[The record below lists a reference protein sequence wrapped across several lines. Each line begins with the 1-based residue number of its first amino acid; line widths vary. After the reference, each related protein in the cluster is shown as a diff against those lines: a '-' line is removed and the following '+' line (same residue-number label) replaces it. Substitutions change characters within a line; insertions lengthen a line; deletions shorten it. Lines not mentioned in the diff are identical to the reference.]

1 MLLATS
7 SRSGVKVLHDR
18 DGDLLVPL
26 GKAYRAHAGVVGG
39 VAWTGAAQLASC
51 GHDGVVSV
59 CSARGVP
66 LHRLVPAA
74 ASGVAGAVR
83 AALHAVAALD
93 DLALVG
99 AADGAVHAWRR
110 TRTDA
115 SADWTPLSVLA
126 PAATQSPVLAVALSP
141 AATLTAEAATAG
153 PVFVRSV
160 TGTGLSSAHALSTDS
175 DSVSA
180 GAGSLRFSSLVPAM
194 LAAGTSAGDLLLWAH
209 VGGASAAADACYRVP
224 QCHRAACTGVA
235 FSPANRLLMCSAGL
249 DRRLVFCD
257 VEQRSVVRELVA
269 VASLTAV
276 AFRADGY
283 TVAVGTSTGS
293 VLLYDLRG
301 TADTPIAK
309 LPAHSPFACNSLA
322 FLTPEDPALLAAVL
336 AEPDTVTPVNARP
349 ATSALTTV
357 GARRVVSALAGAPA
371 PAPAAPNTQVR
382 PAVPA
387 VARAVTESVVV
398 APAQP
403 VAAAVAVVV
412 PPAASTPEARPQAG
426 SATRTVR
433 INVLNNHEIAP
444 PSLEP
449 SPIATPLGGALATPI
464 SRLQFRSGAGHTGGA
479 GALEP
484 ASVPVTVSATGGAAG
499 SAGKS
504 ETPIAFKLTAA
515 PAGGT
520 AANVDELREIV
531 NEAVDEARNEL
542 HRDISDVYMAMTQHF
557 SELFEAQSTAFRQ
570 LQEQNLVL
578 LNEVV
583 SLRAQLGEAKDR
595 TTKRKA
601 APFK

>member
-1 MLLATS
+1 MLLASS
-7 SRSGVKVLHDR
+7 SRSGVKVLYER
-18 DGDLLVPL
+18 DGDALVPV

-66 LHRLVPAA
+66 LHRLVPA
-74 ASGVAGAVR
+74 SAGASVR
-83 AALHAVAALD
+83 APLHAVAALD
-93 DLALVG
+93 DIAVAG

-110 TRTDA
+110 NDDA
-115 SADWTPLSVLA
+115 DAWAPLSVLA
-126 PAATQSPVLAVALSP
+126 PVASPTAVLAVALSSG
-141 AATLTAEAATAG
+141 AALAAEAVAAG
-153 PVFVRSV
+153 PVHVRAV
-160 TGTGLSSAHALSTDS
+160 TSSGLASAHALA
-175 DSVSA
+175 SA
-180 GAGSLRFSSLVPAM
+180 DDASASASSLRFSSLAPAT
-194 LAAGTSAGDLLLWAH
+194 LAAGTSAGDLLLWSH
-209 VGGASAAADACYRVP
+209 VGGASAAADACHRVP

-269 VASLTAV
+269 VASLTAL

-301 TADTPIAK
+301 TADTPLAK

-322 FLTPEDPALLAAVL
+322 FLAPEDPALVAAVL

-349 ATSALTTV
+349 AASALTTV

-371 PAPAAPNTQVR
+371 PAPAVPNTQVR
-382 PAVPA
+382 PAAPA
-387 VARAVTESVVV
+387 VARAVTESVAV

-403 VAAAVAVVV
+403 VAAAAAAVA
-412 PPAASTPEARPQAG
+412 PAASTPEARPQAG

-433 INVLNNHEIAP
+433 INVLNNQEIAP

-464 SRLQFRSGAGHTGGA
+464 SRLQFRSGAGHTGGV

-484 ASVPVTVSATGGAAG
+484 PSVPATVSATGGAAG

-504 ETPIAFKLTAA
+504 ETPIAFKLTLLRPPAA
-515 PAGGT
+515 
-520 AANVDELREIV
+520 LRQTSRSC
-531 NEAVDEARNEL
+531 AR
-542 HRDISDVYMAMTQHF
+542 S
-557 SELFEAQSTAFRQ
+557 
-570 LQEQNLVL
+570 
-578 LNEVV
+578 
-583 SLRAQLGEAKDR
+583 
-595 TTKRKA
+595 
-601 APFK
+601 